1 MKVLLRPL
9 LLIHSRHVGDLGNI
23 EANEEGVAE
32 FQVEDHLLSLSG
44 TESII
49 GRALVVG
56 IRSGCICSLGRVF
69 HTKLFSVQQIQQSLV
84 PQSKFVCRCLLLYRN
99 FNYKSKDKIN
109 SITNSI

>member
-1 MKVLLRPL
+1 M
-9 LLIHSRHVGDLGNI
+9 GDLGNI

-69 HTKLFSVQQIQQSLV
+69 HIKLFSVHSVATNTTVSCASKQICMQV
-84 PQSKFVCRCLLLYRN
+84 PFALS
-99 FNYKSKDKIN
+99 
-109 SITNSI
+109 